1 MRETGHIG
9 LEDESDQ
16 TPDIEHYLPAT
27 PSLSGEPGPIETFVT
42 TLFRRRGERPII
54 VRKR

>member
-1 MRETGHIG
+1 MKETELIG
-9 LEDESDQ
+9 LEDERDE
-16 TPDIEHYLPAT
+16 TTEIEHYLPAT
-27 PSLSGEPGPIETFVT
+27 PSLSGEPGPIEKFVT

>member
-1 MRETGHIG
+1 MSATGHIG

-16 TPDIEHYLPAT
+16 TPEIEHYLPAT